1 VNKVLLT
8 ADKLTKSFARSKSE
22 RFCLWHDVNF
32 EIFEGESMA
41 ICGESGSGKSTLLF
55 ALGGLE
61 SVDSGTVCFCN
72 QMIYH
77 RLNPHVP
84 GISYIFQHYYLIEE
98 LSVLENLLIPVRVMG
113 KKVNACVMDRAHRL
127 LLELGLEKFSYQL
140 PKTLSGGE
148 RQRVAIGRAFM
159 MNPRLI
165 LADEPTGSLDEQ
177 TSLRVAQ
184 MFFSICQ
191 KFKTSFIL
199 VSHNENFAMQTN
211 KYCRLEQ
218 GELRRCK

>member
-1 VNKVLLT
+1 VNKVLLI
-8 ADKLTKSFARSKSE
+8 ADKLTKSFASSKTE
-22 RFCLWHDVNF
+22 RFCLWHDINI
-32 EIFEGESMA
+32 EISEGEAMA

-61 SVDSGTVCFCN
+61 GVDSGTICFCN

-77 RLNPHVP
+77 HSNPYTP

-113 KKVNACVMDRAHRL
+113 EKVNAGVKDQAHRL
-127 LLELGLEKFSYQL
+127 LLELGLEKFSHQL

-148 RQRVAIGRAFM
+148 RQRVAIGRTFM

-177 TSLRVAQ
+177 TSLRVIQ
-184 MFFSICQ
+184 MFFSVCQ

-199 VSHNENFAMQTN
+199 VTHNENFAMQAN

-218 GELRRCK
+218 GELKRCK

>member
-1 VNKVLLT
+1 MNEVLLT
-8 ADKLTKSFARSKSE
+8 ADKLTKFFASSKTE
-22 RFCLWHDVNF
+22 RFCLWHDIDI
-32 EIFEGESMA
+32 EISEGESMA

-61 SVDSGTVCFCN
+61 DVDSGTICFCN
-72 QMIYH
+72 QMIYRH
-77 RLNPHVP
+77 SNPHIS

-113 KKVNACVMDRAHRL
+113 KKVDACVKNWAHCL

-177 TSLRVAQ
+177 TSLRIAQ

-199 VSHNENFAMQTN
+199 VTHNENFAMQTN
-211 KYCRLEQ
+211 KYYRLEQ
-218 GELRRCK
+218 GELKRCK

>member
-1 VNKVLLT
+1 MLLS
-8 ADKLTKSFARSKSE
+8 ADKLTKFFVSSKTE

-32 EIFEGESMA
+32 ELFEGESMA

-61 SVDSGTVCFCN
+61 SVDSGTICFCN
-72 QMIYH
+72 QMISH
-77 RLNPHVP
+77 HLNPHIP

-98 LSVLENLLIPVRVMG
+98 LNVLENLLLPVRVMG
-113 KKVNACVMDRAHRL
+113 EKVDTGVMNRAHHL

-140 PKTLSGGE
+140 PRTLSGGE

-177 TSLRVAQ
+177 TSLRVSQ

-191 KFKTSFIL
+191 KFTTSFIL
-199 VSHNENFAMQTN
+199 VTHNENFARQTN

-218 GELRRCK
+218 GELKRCK

>member
-1 VNKVLLT
+1 VNKVLLV
-8 ADKLTKSFARSKSE
+8 ADKLTKFFASSKTE
-22 RFCLWHDVNF
+22 RFCLWHDVNI
-32 EIFEGESMA
+32 EISEGESMA

-61 SVDSGTVCFCN
+61 GVDFGTIRFCN
-72 QMIYH
+72 QMICH
-77 RLNPHVP
+77 HLNPHVP

-98 LSVLENLLIPVRVMG
+98 LNVLENLLIPVRVMG
-113 KKVNACVMDRAHRL
+113 KKVDTYVKDQAHRL
-127 LLELGLEKFSYQL
+127 LSELGLEKFSYQL

-177 TSLRVAQ
+177 TSLRVVQ

-199 VSHNENFAMQTN
+199 VTHNENFAMQTN
-211 KYCRLEQ
+211 KYCRLER
-218 GELRRCK
+218 GELKRCK